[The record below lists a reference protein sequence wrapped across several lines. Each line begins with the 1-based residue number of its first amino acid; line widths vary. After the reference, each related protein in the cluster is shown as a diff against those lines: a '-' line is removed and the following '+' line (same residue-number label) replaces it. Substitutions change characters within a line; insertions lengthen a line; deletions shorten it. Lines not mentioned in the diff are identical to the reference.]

1 MIIKCELDCPFA
13 YINPGTR
20 SVVFFAFNYY
30 QLNLENVLRFEMIR
44 RKTPEHLIHT
54 ERIGELARTFS
65 LKFGKSHGRITNSEM
80 FLVKE
85 KLAIETLIRYK
96 FD

>member
-44 RKTPEHLIHT
+44 RKTPEH
-54 ERIGELARTFS
+54 
-65 LKFGKSHGRITNSEM
+65 
-80 FLVKE
+80 
-85 KLAIETLIRYK
+85 
-96 FD
+96 